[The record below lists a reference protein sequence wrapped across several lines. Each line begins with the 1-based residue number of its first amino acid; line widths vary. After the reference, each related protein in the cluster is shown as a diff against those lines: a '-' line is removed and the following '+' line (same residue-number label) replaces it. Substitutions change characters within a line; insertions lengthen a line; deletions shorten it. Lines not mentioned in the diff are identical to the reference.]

1 MQDWRDAMSKEEYFC
16 LSFQEKCHFVRI
28 MRENLYAANTMQEA
42 TRAIPHWLV
51 DMLNS
56 FEVRYKYR
64 NFTSLLLQSLLV
76 TTCLTQDEEIVCVLD
91 EIELEVLNFTIQHL
105 EETVGLSW
113 TNFLEDNN
121 RL

>member
-1 MQDWRDAMSKEEYFC
+1 MKKDDYFG
-16 LSFQEKCHFVRI
+16 LSFQEKCRFVKE
-28 MRENLYAANTMQEA
+28 MREELYAANTMEDA
-42 TRAIPHWLV
+42 KKAIPDWLV

-56 FEVRYKYR
+56 FERRYKYR